1 MRSSKFDRAL
11 AAVVAAGLFAACSSD
26 VTAPSSDDSAT
37 QRVDGMIADADAR
50 PADACMNVSAT
61 ASGTLGPWAFN
72 GVGGFGAQ
80 PLTLSLGGIDGTMAS
95 AVDYEVISGSKGQGA
110 HHIFL
115 SHYFWADDGV
125 SWFSTEDQASC
136 APADHDI
143 VTCLVNDHMR
153 IVEGAG
159 IFANATGRIHNHGWL
174 DFTSPG
180 PGAVG
185 TIDLRIKGRVCG
197 DGIG

>member
-1 MRSSKFDRAL
+1 MLSSKLHPTLGL
-11 AAVVAAGLFAACSSD
+11 AAAVAALAACSSD
-26 VTAPSSDDSAT
+26 ATAPEA
-37 QRVDGMIADADAR
+37 VELLAADLDAR

-61 ASGTLGPWAFN
+61 ASGTLGPWNYN

-80 PLTLSLGGIDGTMAS
+80 PLAVTLGGVEGTMAS

-125 SWFSTEDQASC
+125 SWFSTADQASC
-136 APADHDI
+136 APADSDI

-153 IVEGAG
+153 IAEGEG
-159 IFANATGRIHNHGWL
+159 IFANAAGRIHNHGWL
-174 DFTSPG
+174 DFTSVG
-180 PGAVG
+180 PGTVG

-197 DGIG
+197 DGL

>member
-1 MRSSKFDRAL
+1 MVSSKLHTLGLAL
-11 AAVVAAGLFAACSSD
+11 AVAALAACSSD
-26 VTAPSSDDSAT
+26 ATAPEP
-37 QRVDGMIADADAR
+37 VDQLAAEADAR
-50 PADACMNVSAT
+50 SADACMNVSAT
-61 ASGTLGPWAFN
+61 ASGTLGPWNYN

-80 PLTLSLGGIDGTMAS
+80 PLGVTLGGIDGMMAS
-95 AVDYEVISGSKGQGA
+95 AVDYETISGSKGQGA

-125 SWFSTEDQASC
+125 SWFSTVDKASC
-136 APADHDI
+136 APADNDI

-153 IVEGAG
+153 IVDGAG
-159 IFANATGRIHNHGWL
+159 IFANARGQIHNHGWL

-197 DGIG
+197 DGVG